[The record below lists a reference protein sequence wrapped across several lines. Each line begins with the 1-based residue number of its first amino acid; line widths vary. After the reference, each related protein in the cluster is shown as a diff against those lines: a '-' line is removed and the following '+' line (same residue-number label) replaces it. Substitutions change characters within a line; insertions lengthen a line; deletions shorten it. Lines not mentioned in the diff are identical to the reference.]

1 MWIEL
6 AIASA
11 LLLGAYDFFKN
22 ISLNKNSVLMVLTVT
37 TALSALFTLPFLV
50 TGYEPFAAGSF
61 VPWQGEWRLVFKA
74 VLVTL
79 SWLTGLA
86 ALKYL
91 PLTTAG
97 TLKAMRPVLVV
108 LFSVLFMGERLN
120 GWQTVGVLAAF
131 AAFFLLSAASSR
143 EGIRFTHSKGVLYM
157 AVSVLSGVGSA
168 LWDKLIM
175 RAMPPIYV
183 LSHTNLYIALLMLVL
198 FGALRLWTR
207 TAVAKEA
214 SFSQSASASAPEA
227 ASDTASA
234 LLARDASQPFI
245 FDVNLLL
252 ISLFISGADFF
263 YYLALQ
269 QEGALLSII
278 SVSRRLSV
286 VVTFVLGAVFLR
298 ERNIGR
304 KALALGLLLAAL
316 LLILFGSH
324 TVFLSAVQN
333 FVDSF

>member
-1 MWIEL
+1 MWMEL

-11 LLLGAYDFFKN
+11 LLLGAYDFFKK
-22 ISLNKNSVLMVLTVT
+22 IALNKNSVLMVLTVT

-50 TGYEPFAAGSF
+50 TGYEPFAADGF

-120 GWQTVGVLAAF
+120 GWQTAGVLAAF
-131 AAFFLLSAASSR
+131 AAFFMLSAASSR
-143 EGIRFTHSKGVLYM
+143 EGIRFTRSKGVLYM

-168 LWDKLIM
+168 LWDKWIM
-175 RAMPPIYV
+175 QAMPPIYV

-198 FGALRLWTR
+198 FGTLRLWAR
-207 TAVAKEA
+207 RAVAE
-214 SFSQSASASAPEA
+214 E
-227 ASDTASA
+227 ASA

-324 TVFLSAVQN
+324 PAFLSAVQSL
-333 FVDSF
+333 FESL

>member
-1 MWIEL
+1 
-6 AIASA
+6 
-11 LLLGAYDFFKN
+11 
-22 ISLNKNSVLMVLTVT
+22 
-37 TALSALFTLPFLV
+37 
-50 TGYEPFAAGSF
+50 
-61 VPWQGEWRLVFKA
+61 
-74 VLVTL
+74 
-79 SWLTGLA
+79 
-86 ALKYL
+86 
-91 PLTTAG
+91 
-97 TLKAMRPVLVV
+97 
-108 LFSVLFMGERLN
+108 LN

-131 AAFFLLSAASSR
+131 VAFFMLSAASSR
-143 EGIRFTHSKGVLYM
+143 EGIRFARSKGVAYM
-157 AVSVLSGVGSA
+157 AVSVLSGVASA

-207 TAVAKEA
+207 R
-214 SFSQSASASAPEA
+214 SASG
-227 ASDTASA
+227 

-286 VVTFVLGAVFLR
+286 VVTFLLGAVFLR

-316 LLILFGSH
+316 LLILFGS
-324 TVFLSAVQN
+324 
-333 FVDSF
+333 

>member
-11 LLLGAYDFFKN
+11 LLLGAYDFFKK
-22 ISLNKNSVLMVLTVT
+22 IALNKNSVLMVLTVT

-50 TGYEPFAAGSF
+50 TGYEPFASGSF
-61 VPWQGEWRLVFKA
+61 VPWQGEWRLVLKA
-74 VLVTL
+74 VLVAL

-168 LWDKLIM
+168 LWDKWIM
-175 RAMPPIYV
+175 QAMPPIYV

-207 TAVAKEA
+207 TAVAEE
-214 SFSQSASASAPEA
+214 ASASSSASTSAPKA
-227 ASDTASA
+227 ASA
-234 LLARDASQPFI
+234 LLARDASQPLV

-324 TVFLSAVQN
+324 TAFLSAVQN

>member
-11 LLLGAYDFFKN
+11 LLLGAYDFIKK

-37 TALSALFTLPFLV
+37 TVLSALITLPFLV
-50 TGYEPFAAGSF
+50 TGYEPFESGSF
-61 VPWQGEWRLVFKA
+61 TPWQGEWRLFLKA
-74 VLVTL
+74 VIVTI
-79 SWLTGLA
+79 SWLSGLA

-97 TLKAMRPVLVV
+97 TLKAMRPVFVV
-108 LFSVLFMGERLN
+108 LLSVLFLGERLN
-120 GWQTVGVLAAF
+120 AWQTVGVMLAF
-131 AAFFLLSAASSR
+131 VAFFLLSSASSR

-157 AVSVLSGVGSA
+157 AISVLSGVFSA

-175 RAMPPIYV
+175 RAMPPVYV
-183 LSHTNLYIALLMLVL
+183 LSHTNLYIALLMVVL
-198 FGALRLWTR
+198 FGVLRCWAR
-207 TAVAKEA
+207 RSVATDA
-214 SFSQSASASAPEA
+214 SSSSVSSKASG
-227 ASDTASA
+227 
-234 LLARDASQPFI
+234 LLAREASQPFV

-263 YYLALQ
+263 YYLALH

-278 SVSRRLSV
+278 AVARRLSV
-286 VVTFVLGAVFLR
+286 VITFVLGAVFLR

-304 KALALGLLLAAL
+304 KALALGLLLTAIL
-316 LLILFGSH
+316 LMLFGSDPA
-324 TVFLSAVQN
+324 FLTMVRKLFS
-333 FVDSF
+333 

>member
-11 LLLGAYDFFKN
+11 LLLGAYDFFKK
-22 ISLNKNSVLMVLTVT
+22 IALNKNSVLMVLTVT

-50 TGYEPFAAGSF
+50 TGYEPFASDSF

-131 AAFFLLSAASSR
+131 AAFFMLSVASSR
-143 EGIRFTHSKGVLYM
+143 EGIRFTRSKGVWYM
-157 AVSVLSGVGSA
+157 AISVLSGVGSA

-198 FGALRLWTR
+198 FGVLRLWAR
-207 TAVAKEA
+207 TAVAEEA
-214 SFSQSASASAPEA
+214 
-227 ASDTASA
+227 TG
-234 LLARDASQPFI
+234 LLARDASQPFVP
-245 FDVNLLL
+245 DVNLLL

-278 SVSRRLSV
+278 SISRRLSV
-286 VVTFVLGAVFLR
+286 VVTFLLGAVFLR

-304 KALALGLLLAAL
+304 KALALGLLLAAI

-324 TVFLSAVQN
+324 TAFLSAVQN